1 MAEIF
6 NEEVCKVVAQ
16 EPNAVGP
23 VIFSAT
29 PEEHDKALRH
39 IFRLWRE
46 HGLTLSLKKSR
57 LNLRAV
63 KFFGKVFS
71 CEGISP
77 DPDKV
82 AALKAAG
89 PPQSAAEV
97 RSFLFFA
104 GANADFTEGFAK
116 ASAPLRELLKV
127 NAKFQWTPECQRSF
141 ERVQEMLMDDTVMAY
156 FDPGRKTRLKTD
168 AGPGGMAATMK
179 QYHPEAK
186 RWRPVTYHSRAFTD
200 SQSRYLQLEKEA
212 KAVEWCIFANQI
224 YLYGIGNT
232 LEVDTDHKP
241 LVPLFSGYRT
251 TAPLRIERMGV
262 RLQGLNYRIN
272 YVPGKKAGSE
282 NNEADYH
289 SRHPEP
295 LARQKSQDGKSP
307 AEFELRETV
316 EEFEKDIMAIVKSSV
331 PEAVTWQ
338 ELLEETRSDTELS
351 DLKEAI
357 ARGYFTA
364 QEKRSLGPQYDAIF
378 TELAVVGGLVVRAP
392 RIVVP
397 RMLQDRVVKFVH
409 EGHQGI
415 TKTKEYLLTRVWFPG
430 LDKMV
435 EAHIQ
440 HCHPCQVVSRSQERE
455 PLRMTPMPS
464 EPWKE
469 DAVDFWGPIHTGEYL
484 LVTVCKQ
491 SRWVEVEF
499 VTSTS
504 ARAVIPK
511 MDKTFASLGI
521 PVSVSSDNGPLFNS
535 QDFHD
540 FSKYLG
546 FRHERKT
553 PLNPQANAEAE
564 QFMRVL
570 KKLYQISK
578 LTGSNFKQEIFRFL
592 RDYRGTPHCTTKVAL
607 ADLMYSGRK
616 FRTRLPIGVTPCE
629 HNFEELFQRDL
640 EKKMLMKGYA
650 DNKRYVKP
658 SDIQVGDSVLVRRE
672 AINKTTPAYEAEP
685 LRVQYRKGTRVVA
698 KRPDGSSV
706 TRTTAHFKKVPF
718 GSMEEA
724 HKWSSSEWP
733 TETINESPPRI
744 KDESPG
750 LEQADKSMTVN
761 EPIPAEAASPVRLS
775 PPLAR
780 EEGPRRSERHRKD
793 TDTYLK
799 EKYPDSRL

>member
-1 MAEIF
+1 MRYLCQSDI
-6 NEEVCKVVAQ
+6 
-16 EPNAVGP
+16 P
-23 VIFSAT
+23 
-29 PEEHDKALRH
+29 LRH
-39 IFRLWRE
+39 
-46 HGLTLSLKKSR
+46 
-57 LNLRAV
+57 
-63 KFFGKVFS
+63 
-71 CEGISP
+71 
-77 DPDKV
+77 
-82 AALKAAG
+82 
-89 PPQSAAEV
+89 
-97 RSFLFFA
+97 
-104 GANADFTEGFAK
+104 
-116 ASAPLRELLKV
+116 
-127 NAKFQWTPECQRSF
+127 
-141 ERVQEMLMDDTVMAY
+141 
-156 FDPGRKTRLKTD
+156 
-168 AGPGGMAATMK
+168 
-179 QYHPEAK
+179 
-186 RWRPVTYHSRAFTD
+186 
-200 SQSRYLQLEKEA
+200 
-212 KAVEWCIFANQI
+212 
-224 YLYGIGNT
+224 GNT
-232 LEVDTDHKP
+232 FEVDIDHKP
-241 LVPLFSGYRT
+241 LVPLLSGYRV
-251 TAPLRIERMGV
+251 TAPLRIERIRV
-262 RLQGLNYRIN
+262 RLQGFNYHIN
-272 YVPGKKAGSE
+272 YVPGKKGGSE

-295 LARQKSQDGKSP
+295 LAMQKSQACKSQ

-338 ELLEETRSDTELS
+338 ELLEETLSDTELS
-351 DLKEAI
+351 NLKEAI

-364 QEKRSLGPQYDAIF
+364 QEKRALGPQYDAIF
-378 TELAVVGGLVVRAP
+378 TELAVVGGLVVRGP

-397 RMLQDRVVKFVH
+397 RMLRDKVVKFAH

-415 TKTKEYLLTRVWFPG
+415 TKTKEYLRTRVWFPG

-440 HCHPCQVVSRSQERE
+440 HCHPCQVVSMSQERE
-455 PLRMTPMPS
+455 PLRMTPLSS

-469 DAVDFWGPIHTGEYL
+469 VVVDFWGPIHTGEYL

-491 SRWVEVEF
+491 SRWAEVEF
-499 VTSTS
+499 VTSTR

-521 PVSVSSDNGPLFNS
+521 PVSVSSDNGPPFNS
-535 QDFHD
+535 QDFRD

-578 LTGSNFKQEIFRFL
+578 LTGSNFKQEVFRFL
-592 RDYRGTPHCTTKVAL
+592 RAYRATPHCTTKVAPV
-607 ADLMYSGRK
+607 DLMYSGRK
-616 FRTRLPIGVTPCE
+616 FRTRLPIGVTPRE

-640 EKKMLMKGYA
+640 EQKMQMKGYA

-658 SDIQVGDSVLVRRE
+658 SDIQVGDSVLVRTE
-672 AINKTTPAYEAEP
+672 AINKAKPAYEAEP

-706 TRTTAHFKKVPF
+706 TRTTAHFKKVSF

-724 HKWSSSEWP
+724 HRWSSSEWP
-733 TETINESPPRI
+733 TEPVNESPPRSRE
-744 KDESPG
+744 DELPG
-750 LEQADKSMTVN
+750 LEQTDRSMTVN
-761 EPIPAEAASPVRLS
+761 ESIPADAAPPVSLP

-780 EEGPRRSERHRKD
+780 DEGPRRSERHRKD

-799 EKYPDSRL
+799 EKYPDVQL